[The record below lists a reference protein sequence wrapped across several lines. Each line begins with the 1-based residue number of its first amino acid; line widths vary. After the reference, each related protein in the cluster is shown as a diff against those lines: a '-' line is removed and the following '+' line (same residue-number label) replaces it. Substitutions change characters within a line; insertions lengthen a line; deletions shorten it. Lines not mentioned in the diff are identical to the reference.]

1 MEVSVFI
8 FTNWTW
14 KVTAM
19 DLVAIFNWTL
29 ILEWAVLTLIPAYTN
44 RMIYNQRWSNSKW
57 RQKCLLAIS
66 LTGGLVCLVL
76 EGLGWIVPMVDNWK
90 KWVAVNSLSVY
101 LLQKQDLPMMV
112 WSLKLYWFTVSE
124 PKNMGHILLWKIN
137 GRVRIIWEKCF
148 GARNIVV
155 CRCQFSGRMICSWKA
170 IKKLFS
176 PSCLLLVVFFSSFLG
191 VFCLFGQKL
200 ADLRICFPQN
210 IKKTYISENYLF
222 PWYALQFYL
231 PCSFNYPKIWLTVWP
246 ILRYVL
252 QFYLHT

>member
-1 MEVSVFI
+1 MKSYCNRFSSHFEQ
-8 FTNWTW
+8 
-14 KVTAM
+14 
-19 DLVAIFNWTL
+19 DLFFGMGCFWPWSLHTQTEL
-29 ILEWAVLTLIPAYTN
+29 FG
-44 RMIYNQRWSNSKW
+44 QRSKW

-66 LTGGLVCLVL
+66 LTGGFVCLVL

-170 IKKLFS
+170 IKKPFS
-176 PSCLLLVVFFSSFLG
+176 PKCLPFVVYFLIFLASS
-191 VFCLFGQKL
+191 VCLDKSWQ
-200 ADLRICFPQN
+200 I
-210 IKKTYISENYLF
+210 
-222 PWYALQFYL
+222 
-231 PCSFNYPKIWLTVWP
+231 
-246 ILRYVL
+246 
-252 QFYLHT
+252 